1 VSDADPVSW
10 LVVETGWRVV
20 AADGTAVGNVEEVI
34 GDTGDDIFNGLSVS
48 AGLLKRPKYVPAEQV
63 AEIREGEVHLALS
76 KDGFEALGEHDEPP
90 ESAEILP
97 PDRR

>member
-1 VSDADPVSW
+1 MSADPVSW
-10 LVVETGWRVV
+10 LVIERGWRVA
-20 AADGTAVGNVEEVI
+20 AADGTAVGTVQEVI

-63 AEIREGEVHLALS
+63 AEIEEGEVHLALS
-76 KDGFEALGEHDEPP
+76 KDEFEALGEHDEPP

-97 PDRR
+97 P